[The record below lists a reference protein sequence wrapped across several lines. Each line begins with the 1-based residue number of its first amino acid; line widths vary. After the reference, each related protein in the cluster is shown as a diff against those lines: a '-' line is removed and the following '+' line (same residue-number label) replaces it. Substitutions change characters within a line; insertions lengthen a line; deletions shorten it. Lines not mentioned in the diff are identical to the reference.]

1 MDELIQ
7 HLERRIKELK
17 QHLSWACFDSQA
29 YRLEGSLSEAEEILE
44 EVQRIINQSKGESK

>member
-7 HLERRIKELK
+7 HLEKRIKELK

-29 YRLEGSLSEAEEILE
+29 YRLEGNLSEAEEILE
-44 EVQRIINQSKGESK
+44 ITQRIINQNKGEKK